1 MITALDLSA
10 SGLAAQRVRLTAIAN
25 NLANMST
32 LLNEQGEPEPYRPR
46 FVIFQADERMGSAL
60 GAAGVRVSSVE
71 VADVEPRYKYEPGH
85 PYAIQEGPW
94 QGYVAYPNIN
104 MMGEFTDAL
113 EATRAYEANLG
124 LMEVAKDLA
133 QQTLRLLV

>member
-1 MITALDLSA
+1 MIRALEISA

-32 LLNEQGEPEPYRPR
+32 ILNERGEPEPYRPR
-46 FVIFQADERMGSAL
+46 FAVFQADERMGGEL

-71 VADVEPRYKYEPGH
+71 IADVAPRYKYEPGH
-85 PYAIQEGPW
+85 PYAIKEGPW
-94 QGYVAYPNIN
+94 QGYVAYPNVD
-104 MMGEFTDAL
+104 MMGQFTDAL

-124 LMEVAKDLA
+124 LIDVAKDLA

>member
-1 MITALDLSA
+1 MIRALDISA

-32 LLNEQGEPEPYRPR
+32 ILNEQGEPDPYRPR
-46 FVIFQADERMGSAL
+46 FPVFQADESLGGAL
-60 GAAGVRVSSVE
+60 GAVGVRVSSVE
-71 VADVEPRYKYEPGH
+71 VAEVEPRYKYEPGH

-124 LMEVAKDLA
+124 LIEVAKDLA
-133 QQTLRLLV
+133 QQTLRILA